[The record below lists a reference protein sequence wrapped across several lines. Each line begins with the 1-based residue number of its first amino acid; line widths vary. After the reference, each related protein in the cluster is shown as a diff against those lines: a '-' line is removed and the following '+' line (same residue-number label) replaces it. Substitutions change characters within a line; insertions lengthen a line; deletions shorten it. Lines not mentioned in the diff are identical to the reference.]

1 MMPTPDPERHG
12 VRRRHLLLQG
22 ALAAGLSGGAWA
34 QTGPGISARG
44 ADGERPHVVAQVADL
59 SPEQQDV
66 SRDFLVG
73 SRTAWQELNAKGG
86 IQGRPVQH
94 LTLETDGTPASL
106 QTVWQAAQRQANCV
120 ALSGCVGNTAAAAL
134 IALQAKAGTD
144 SPLAFVAPWLHDTD
158 GPPGTAAGSS
168 DTVFDVFAGH
178 AAQITHAIRTLATMG
193 VQTVGVTFAS
203 ARIQR
208 QSEAMVMQA
217 AQSMALRVEVLP
229 LPGAT
234 AKAGAASPQR
244 VAQQSIILF
253 IGGTPELFSFLDQL
267 ALPQG
272 RQCYV
277 VALADV
283 NLQVLAQMGHT
294 AAKASV
300 IATQA
305 VPMVNASLPVVR
317 SYREALARLYDEP
330 PSPLGLAGY
339 IAARYTAEVM
349 AGISGPVTRASMLAA
364 LQKRTAQNIGGYSIS
379 YQGRK
384 RSNAYVTQTMLTP
397 TGRIIG

>member
-1 MMPTPDPERHG
+1 MSRTPRVSQPG
-12 VRRRHLLLQG
+12 VRRRHWLQG
-22 ALAAGLSGGAWA
+22 VAAMGMSGTAWP
-34 QTGPGISARG
+34 QGTEPSARK
-44 ADGERPHVVAQVADL
+44 ADFERPHVVAQVADL
-59 SPEQQDV
+59 SPDQQDV

-73 SRTAWQELNAKGG
+73 SRTAWQEINAKGG

-106 QTVWQAAQRQANCV
+106 QSVWQTAQRQASCI
-120 ALSGCVGNTAAAAL
+120 ALSGCVGNTAASGL
-134 IALQAKAGTD
+134 IALQAKASAE
-144 SPLAFVAPWLHDTD
+144 SPLAFVAPWLHDT
-158 GPPGTAAGSS
+158 GGVATASSAS

-178 AAQITHAIRTLATMG
+178 EAQITHAIRNLATMG
-193 VQTVGVTFAS
+193 IQTVGVAYAS
-203 ARIQR
+203 APVRR
-208 QSEAMVMQA
+208 QSEAMVNHA
-217 AQSMALRVEVLP
+217 AQSMALKVQALP
-229 LPGAT
+229 LPGT
-234 AKAGAASPQR
+234 PGKAAAR
-244 VAQQSIILF
+244 VDQTIILF

-283 NLQVLAQMGHT
+283 NLQVLAQMGPT

-317 SYREALARLYDEP
+317 SYRDALARLYDEP

-349 AGISGPVTRASMLAA
+349 GGIGGAITRASMLAA
-364 LQKRTAQNIGGYSIS
+364 LQKRAAVNIGGYAIG
-379 YQGRK
+379 YQGRQ
-384 RSNAYVTQTMLTP
+384 RANAYVTQSMLT
-397 TGRIIG
+397 TSGRIIG

>member
-1 MMPTPDPERHG
+1 MTPPSDPARQG
-12 VRRRHLLLQG
+12 VRRRRLLLQG
-22 ALAAGLSGGAWA
+22 VVAASLSGGAWA
-34 QTGPGISARG
+34 QISSGTPARG

-106 QTVWQAAQRQANCV
+106 QAAWQAAQRQANCV
-120 ALSGCVGNTAAAAL
+120 ALSGCVGNTAAAGL

-144 SPLAFVAPWLHDTD
+144 SPLGFVAPWLHDTD
-158 GPPGTAAGSS
+158 GPPGTAAGNS

-178 AAQITHAIRTLATMG
+178 SAQIAHAIKTLATMG

-217 AQSMALRVEVLP
+217 AKSMALQVEVLP
-229 LPGAT
+229 LPGTT

-244 VAQQSIILF
+244 VAQSIILF

-283 NLQVLAQMGHT
+283 NLQVLAQMGNT

-364 LQKRTAQNIGGYSIS
+364 LQKRAAVNVGGYAVS

-384 RSNAYVTQTMLTP
+384 RSNAYVTQSMLTP

>member
-1 MMPTPDPERHG
+1 MTRTPFASQHG
-12 VRRRHLLLQG
+12 VQRRHWLQG
-22 ALAAGLSGGAWA
+22 VAAVAAGVAGSAWA
-34 QTGPGISARG
+34 QNPEPSARK
-44 ADGERPHVVAQVADL
+44 ADSERSLVVAQVADL
-59 SPEQQDV
+59 SPDQQDV

-106 QTVWQAAQRQANCV
+106 QAVWQAAQRQANCV
-120 ALSGCVGNTAAAAL
+120 ALSGCVGNTAAAGL
-134 IALQAKAGTD
+134 IALQAKASTD

-158 GPPGTAAGSS
+158 GPPATGSGI

-178 AAQITHAIRTLATMG
+178 AAQIAHAIKTLATMG

-217 AQSMALRVEVLP
+217 AKSMALQVEVLP

-244 VAQQSIILF
+244 VAQSIILF

-283 NLQVLAQMGHT
+283 NLQVLAQMGNT

-349 AGISGPVTRASMLAA
+349 AGISGSVTRASMLAA
-364 LQKRTAQNIGGYSIS
+364 LQKRAAVNIGGYAIS

-384 RSNAYVTQTMLTP
+384 RSNAYVTQSMLTP

>member
-1 MMPTPDPERHG
+1 MTPTSFACQHG
-12 VRRRHLLLQG
+12 VQRRHWLQG
-22 ALAAGLSGGAWA
+22 VAAVGMAGSAWA
-34 QTGPGISARG
+34 QNPEPSARK
-44 ADGERPHVVAQVADL
+44 ADSERSHVVAQVADL
-59 SPEQQDV
+59 SPDQQDV

-106 QTVWQAAQRQANCV
+106 QSVWQTAQRQANCV
-120 ALSGCVGNTAAAAL
+120 ALSGCVGNTAATGL
-134 IALQAKAGTD
+134 IALQASAGTD
-144 SPLAFVAPWLHDTD
+144 APLAFVAPWLHDTD
-158 GPPGTAAGSS
+158 GAAGSATSSS

-178 AAQITHAIRTLATMG
+178 AAQIAHAIKTLATMG

-217 AQSMALRVEVLP
+217 ARSMALQVEVLP

-244 VAQQSIILF
+244 VAQTIILF

-294 AAKASV
+294 SAKASV

-364 LQKRTAQNIGGYSIS
+364 LQKRTAVNIGGYTIS

-384 RSNAYVTQTMLTP
+384 RSNAYVTQSMLTP